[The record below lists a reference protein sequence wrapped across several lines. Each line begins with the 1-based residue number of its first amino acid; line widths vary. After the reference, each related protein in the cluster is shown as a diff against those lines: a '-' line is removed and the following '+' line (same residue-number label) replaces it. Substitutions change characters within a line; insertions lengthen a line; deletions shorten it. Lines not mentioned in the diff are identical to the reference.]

1 MRVVYDS
8 ASIRRAPFSIEVSW
22 SMTTIFSQIT
32 SVLYASEFVRCLEAY
47 PTIRATRSLSAYDHF
62 LALCF
67 GQLTFRQSLREI
79 VACLASRPDQF
90 YQMGFRGKVNR
101 TNLAYANAHRDWRLF
116 HAVAQVLMR
125 RAARLYHPVEP
136 DPDSRLV
143 AFALDSSIISLSLK
157 LFPWGYYARSRRA
170 AVKLHLLLSL
180 QGNLP
185 AWGAITEAHCPDVKI
200 LDRIPVVAGAAYI
213 MDRGYLDFI
222 RLLRIEQAGAWFVV
236 RAKRGIRYRVIQSRP
251 TPPATE
257 FIEIR
262 SDQVVRLSSEES
274 RRAYPEKLRKIAVYV
289 FEEKRSLVIL
299 TNNLQWSAEE
309 IAQFYKSRWQIELFF
324 KWIKQHLRLRNFYG
338 RSENAVH
345 CQIWSAICA
354 YLMVA
359 ILKKELKVKKSLYEI
374 LQLIS
379 VNPFEKLTFS
389 ELLSQQ
395 PLEKNSSKFQKSFV
409 FNEN

>member
-1 MRVVYDS
+1 V
-8 ASIRRAPFSIEVSW
+8 
-22 SMTTIFSQIT
+22 TNIFSQIIA
-32 SVLYASEFVRCLEAY
+32 VLYPSEFSRCSEAY
-47 PTIRATRSLSAYDHF
+47 PTTRSTRSLSEYDQF

-67 GQLTFRQSLREI
+67 GQLTFRQSMRDV
-79 VACLASRPDQF
+79 VACLSSRPDQL
-90 YQMGFRGKVNR
+90 YQMGFRGNLTR

-116 HAVAQVLMR
+116 FAVAQVLMR
-125 RAARLYHPVEP
+125 RAARLYQPMDP
-136 DPDSRLV
+136 DPDSAFV

-200 LDRIPVVAGAAYI
+200 LDRMQIVAGATYI

-222 RLLRIEQAGAWFVV
+222 RLFRIHQAGAWFVV
-236 RAKRGIRYRVIQSRP
+236 RAKRGVRYREIESRP
-251 TPPATE
+251 TPPATDL
-257 FIEIR
+257 IEIR
-262 SDQVVRLSSEES
+262 RDQIVRLTSEES
-274 RRAYPEKLRKIAVYV
+274 GRAYREKLRKVIIYV
-289 FEEKRSLVIL
+289 FEGERNLVIL

-309 IAQFYKSRWQIELFF
+309 IAQFYKSRWQVELFF
-324 KWIKQHLRLRNFYG
+324 KWIKQHLRLHNFYG
-338 RSENAVH
+338 RSENAVR

-359 ILKKELKVKKSLYEI
+359 ILKKQQKVGKSLYEI

-379 VNPFEKLTFS
+379 VNPFEKLSFS

-395 PLEKNSSKFQKSFV
+395 PSTENSSAVQKAFV
-409 FNEN
+409 FDEN